1 MNKPQLAIDDKY
13 KTHFLLS
20 NSNKCASYRV
30 KDHNSKNYFLKLFEL
45 GQLTEF
51 DFTEDGRVLE
61 IEILKN
67 VDHPNITK
75 YFDCGETVIENRI
88 KPYLVTEYIS
98 GETLSDCIHRTLKI
112 DTYDAIQ
119 FAIQILQ
126 GLKYLHELSEPI
138 THNAISPDNVILDV
152 SGNITNAKII
162 GFGHARYLHQPR
174 ECYFYAD
181 LNPFFI
187 ANECFNKVYSIQS
200 DIFSVGALIY
210 NAIYGMP
217 PWYIN
222 LPPNDGQVDL
232 SYIKKARI
240 QPLKLV
246 NSLSDQDSFS
256 SSLLNII
263 DKSLSRDLT
272 VRYKN
277 VNDFIQDLTHELE
290 NVGAVPE
297 VLNDQKLATKPI
309 VFKTIKDSKGGF
321 SAIAGMTELKEIL
334 TNDVISVFNDKEG
347 AEKYGLSIPNGM
359 LLYGPPGCG
368 KTYIAEKLA
377 EEIEFN
383 YYFVQTSDL
392 ASVYIHGSQE
402 KIGSLFKDAF
412 AKKPSIICF
421 DEFDS
426 FSPRRDGINNASM
439 SGEVNEF
446 LSQLNNCGKAG
457 VFVIATTNRPDL
469 IDPALLRKGRM
480 DLIIYVSPPDFD
492 ARIGLFELYLQG
504 KPVDFGIDYDELA
517 NKTDKYVASDIE
529 FIVIEAARRA
539 YKTKTR
545 ISQELLLQVLSN
557 TNPSVSEDD
566 LVLYLNQRLLF
577 EKSNR
582 KSNSKKTLGFRQ
594 SEDKSYE

>member
-1 MNKPQLAIDDKY
+1 MNKPQLTIDDKY
-13 KTHFLLS
+13 KAHFLLNKSS
-20 NSNKCASYRV
+20 NCASYRV
-30 KDHNSKNYFLKLFEL
+30 KDVNSKNYFLKLFEL
-45 GQLTEF
+45 GKLSEF
-51 DFTEDGRVLE
+51 DFTAEGKVLE

-67 VDHPNITK
+67 IDHPNITK
-75 YFDCGETVIENRI
+75 YYDCGETVVDS
-88 KPYLVTEYIS
+88 KKMAYLVTEYIS
-98 GETLSDCIHRTLKI
+98 GETLSDHIHRTLKI
-112 DTYDAIQ
+112 DAYDAIQ
-119 FAIQILQ
+119 YAIQILK
-126 GLKYLHELSEPI
+126 GLEYLHELTRPI
-138 THNAISPDNVILDV
+138 THNAINTDNIILDV
-152 SGNITNAKII
+152 SGNITTAKII
-162 GFGHARYLHQPR
+162 GFGHARYLNQPR
-174 ECYFYAD
+174 DSFYYDD
-181 LNPFFI
+181 LNPFFV
-187 ANECFNKVYSIQS
+187 ANECFNKVYSAQS

-222 LPPNDGQVDL
+222 LPQSDGQVDL

-246 NSLSDQDSFS
+246 SSLSDQDSVS

-263 DKSLSRDLT
+263 DKSLSRDLSI
-272 VRYKN
+272 RYKN
-277 VNDFIQDLTHELE
+277 AADFIQDLTQELE
-290 NVGAVPE
+290 NVSAIPE
-297 VLNDQKLATKPI
+297 LSNTHKLETKP
-309 VFKTIKDSKGGF
+309 VMFSTIKDSKGGF
-321 SAIAGMTELKEIL
+321 SAIAGMAELKDIL
-334 TNDVISVFNDKEG
+334 TNDVISVFHDAEG
-347 AEKYGLSIPNGM
+347 AEKYGLTIPNGM

-368 KTYIAEKLA
+368 KTYIAERLA

-392 ASVYIHGSQE
+392 ASIYIHGSQE

-426 FSPRRDGINNASM
+426 FSPRRDGINNTSM

-492 ARIGLFELYLQG
+492 ARVGLFELYLQG
-504 KPVDFGIDYDELA
+504 KPVDFGIDCDELA

-529 FIVIEAARRA
+529 FIVTEAARRA

-545 ISQELLLQVLSN
+545 ISQELILQVLSN

-566 LVLYLNQRLLF
+566 LEFYLNQKLLF
-577 EKSNR
+577 EKS
-582 KSNSKKTLGFRQ
+582 KSKKNIKKTLGFRQ